1 MAQVTTDV
9 LDSLYSTLA
18 RRVPVSGQQAGPMSQ
33 PVGADR
39 ISFAGGLPDPKSL
52 PAAAIAAAT
61 ARAMEK
67 NGEWALQYGSS
78 QGYRGLIDQLRA
90 KLARDNGVE
99 VGPENVLIT
108 AGASQA
114 IDLVCAA
121 LLNPGDVIV
130 SEEPTWMG
138 AVRMFNGHEAKIVGI
153 PMDNEGMQL
162 DVLEAR
168 LKELKAG
175 GIQPKFIYTIPTF
188 QNPTGVTTTLER
200 RRGILA
206 LAKQYGVA
214 VMEDDAYFDLRFSG
228 ARIPMMYTLDDAGLV
243 IYTGTFSKIMA
254 AGMRMGWVVGPASLI
269 ERLAKIKPDGGNMF
283 TGYVAAEYAQSELE
297 PHIAELVQVYKSR
310 RDAMLDALTAEMP
323 EGVTWTQPNG
333 GFFLWLTLPEGMDAT
348 QILPESRAHGVEF
361 LPGTGC
367 YFNGEGQR
375 NIRLSYSFAD
385 EDQIR
390 RGIRILGG
398 LLREYSPQGAGS
410 R

>member
-1 MAQVTTDV
+1 MAQITTDV
-9 LDSLYSTLA
+9 LEPLYSTLA
-18 RRVPVSGQQAGPMSQ
+18 QRVPVSGQQAGPMSQ
-33 PVGADR
+33 PVGPDR

-52 PAAAIAAAT
+52 PAASIAAAT

-67 NGEWALQYGSS
+67 NGEWALQYGSA
-78 QGYRGLIDQLRA
+78 QGYRGLIDQLRT

-114 IDLVCAA
+114 IDLVCSA
-121 LLNPGDVIV
+121 LINPGDVIL

-138 AVRMFNGHEAKIVGI
+138 AVRMFAGHQAKMVGV
-153 PMDNEGMQL
+153 PMDDQGMQVDL
-162 DVLEAR
+162 LEAR
-168 LKELKAG
+168 LAELKAQ

-188 QNPTGVTTTLER
+188 QNPTGVTTPLER
-200 RRGILA
+200 RVRILE
-206 LAKQYGVA
+206 LAKEYGVA

-228 ARIPMMYTLDDAGLV
+228 ERIPMMYTLDNAGLV

-254 AGMRMGWVVGPASLI
+254 AGMRMGWVVGPAPLI
-269 ERLAKIKPDGGNMF
+269 ERLSKIKPDGGNMF
-283 TGYVAAEYAQSELE
+283 TGYVAAEYAQEELE
-297 PHIAELVQVYKSR
+297 PHIAELVGIYRSR
-310 RDAMLDALTAEMP
+310 RDAMVQALAAEMP
-323 EGVTWTQPNG
+323 KGVTWTQPNG
-333 GFFLWLTLPEGMDAT
+333 GFFLWLTLPTGMDAT

-367 YFNGEGQR
+367 YFNGEGKQ

-385 EDQIR
+385 EEAIQ

-398 LLREYSPQGAGS
+398 LLREYLP